1 MVNSGYSGCNETQT
15 EGTNEMK
22 ITADSVLA
30 EVSDLAEAK
39 AIARDMRA
47 TALSVEMKYGM
58 DHVIA
63 KEFSNRYFA
72 FIDAMAEKFI

>member
-1 MVNSGYSGCNETQT
+1 
-15 EGTNEMK
+15 MK
-22 ITADSVLA
+22 ITADTVLA

-47 TALSVEMKYGM
+47 TALSVEAKYGV

-63 KEFSNRYFA
+63 KEFSDRYFG
-72 FIDAMAEKFI
+72 FVDAMAEKFA